1 MQIRGTH
8 HSEKSLAYKSET
20 TNRPSRA
27 EVEQAVST
35 LIRWAGDDPDREGLI
50 ETPARVARAY
60 EQWFAGYGEDPE
72 EFLQRTFEEV
82 AGYDEMVA
90 FARHPFRVPLRAP
103 HGADHRACPYRL
115 SPAQP
120 GRGNFHGSPLHRSHL
135 PADARSAPRDN
146 A

>member
-72 EFLQRTFEEV
+72 EFLQRTFRGRGHDRPRLRRED
-82 AGYDEMVA
+82 AKRLCLSGSS
-90 FARHPFRVPLRAP
+90 RCRSSRLTIVPLEIIDFGPVMAI
-103 HGADHRACPYRL
+103 G
-115 SPAQP
+115 
-120 GRGNFHGSPLHRSHL
+120 FW
-135 PADARSAPRDN
+135 
-146 A
+146 

>member
-72 EFLQRTFEEV
+72 EFLQRTFEEEDMTV
-82 AGYDEMVA
+82 RG
-90 FARHPFRVPLRAP
+90 FGSAP
-103 HGADHRACPYRL
+103 G
-115 SPAQP
+115 Q
-120 GRGNFHGSPLHRSHL
+120 GRGPHDGDCCRENT
-135 PADARSAPRDN
+135 
-146 A
+146 